1 METTLDK
8 FGRIVIPKEIRDDF
22 NLKPGSQ
29 IRIEESDQAIILKP
43 FEGEPNLH
51 WKDGVFVFSGT
62 PLGELCGALCQL
74 LCGTCFIVSPVVSPL
89 GADRIR
95 PPSTPIII
103 RPLTHQ
109 CTPPPHYHKIQRQ

>member
-29 IRIEESDQAIILKP
+29 IRIEEGDQVIILKP

-51 WKDGVFVFSGT
+51 WKDGVLVFSGT
-62 PLGELCGALCQL
+62 PFGDLGEALEKHRE
-74 LCGTCFIVSPVVSPL
+74 
-89 GADRIR
+89 DRAKSVR
-95 PPSTPIII
+95 
-103 RPLTHQ
+103 
-109 CTPPPHYHKIQRQ
+109 Y